1 MLRAVGSFA
10 GSFVVALSVAFAVA
24 APPARAQAPKESEQ
38 KTQGN
43 KPEAWWP
50 TQPRPLPLVHPLF
63 SNDMVLQRD
72 IAAPIWGWTKP
83 GNTVIVTFDHRA
95 EAKATAGAD
104 GRWSAKIGPFS
115 AGGPHELEIGTR
127 GDGEASR
134 GGERVKLKNVLVG
147 DVWLCS
153 GQSNMNWPV
162 RLAKDGAKEAE
173 TANNPR
179 IRSFTVS
186 FYPSLIPQK
195 LPPPAKWEVCT
206 PEFAKNFS
214 GVGYFFARELEK
226 TQRIPIGII
235 HSSVGATYAETWV
248 SAEALRAKMPNDF
261 PALLD
266 EVAQWAGPKP
276 EKRDYFADVERWVAA
291 VDPEAAK
298 LKNATS
304 TIASSVSEAEGW
316 RDAEVPKAWEESG
329 LPNFDGF
336 VWFRRTLD
344 LPEDYVGHDL
354 RLQLGAIKDVDVAWF
369 NGTLIGATQVDGIR
383 RYTVPRELL
392 KAGANTLTVA
402 VLNRQGPG
410 GFVGAPPHMAA
421 TSLKP
426 NAGPSLKLAGG
437 WQMRKSTALAD
448 IKQPFPEPPLRN
460 YKTITSM
467 YNGMIAP
474 LVPFGIK
481 GALWYQGEANGPRW
495 KQYRTLLPTLI
506 GDWRARFDCGDF
518 PFLIVSLANYNPLQ
532 KNPVEPGWAE
542 IRESQWRIARTVP
555 NAGLAMT
562 IDIGDGGDIH
572 PRNKQEV
579 GRRLSLVARRM
590 TYGEKD
596 LVDSG
601 PEFVKAEP
609 DAANKSRMRLHFT
622 NLGGGLAIRAGD
634 AKLTGFAIAGE
645 DKTWHWADAV
655 IDGDTIVVSSAAVPE
670 PKHVRYGWAW
680 NPLVNLYNKAGLPAI
695 TFRSDE

>member
-1 MLRAVGSFA
+1 
-10 GSFVVALSVAFAVA
+10 
-24 APPARAQAPKESEQ
+24 
-38 KTQGN
+38 
-43 KPEAWWP
+43 
-50 TQPRPLPLVHPLF
+50 
-63 SNDMVLQRD
+63 
-72 IAAPIWGWTKP
+72 
-83 GNTVIVTFDHRA
+83 
-95 EAKATAGAD
+95 
-104 GRWSAKIGPFS
+104 
-115 AGGPHELEIGTR
+115 
-127 GDGEASR
+127 
-134 GGERVKLKNVLVG
+134 
-147 DVWLCS
+147 
-153 GQSNMNWPV
+153 
-162 RLAKDGAKEAE
+162 
-173 TANNPR
+173 
-179 IRSFTVS
+179 
-186 FYPSLIPQK
+186 
-195 LPPPAKWEVCT
+195 
-206 PEFAKNFS
+206 
-214 GVGYFFARELEK
+214 
-226 TQRIPIGII
+226 
-235 HSSVGATYAETWV
+235 V

-266 EVAQWAGPKP
+266 EVSQWAGPKP
-276 EKRDYFADVERWVAA
+276 AERDYFADVERWVAT

-298 LKNATS
+298 LTS
-304 TIASSVSEAEGW
+304 TASASAADGW
-316 RDAEVPKAWEESG
+316 RDVEVPKAWEETG
-329 LPNFDGF
+329 LDGFDGLA
-336 VWFRRTLD
+336 WYRRTVEV
-344 LPEDYVGHDL
+344 PQDYVGHDL
-354 RLQLGAIKDVDVAWF
+354 RLQLGAIKDVDVAYF
-369 NGTLIGATQVDGIR
+369 NGTLLGATQVDGIR
-383 RYTVPRELL
+383 RYTVPSALL

-410 GFVGAPPHMAA
+410 GFVGAAPHMAA

-448 IKQPFPEPPLRN
+448 IKTPFPEPPLRN

-506 GDWRARFDCGDF
+506 GDWRARFECGDF

-596 LVDSG
+596 LIDSG

-609 DAANKSRMRLHFT
+609 DVSNKARLRLHFT

-645 DKTWHWADAV
+645 DKTWHWADAE
-655 IDGDTIVVSSAAVPE
+655 IDGDTIVVSSPAVPQ

-680 NPLVNLYNKAGLPAI
+680 NPLVNLFNKAGLPAI